1 LRPCSR
7 NHNKRSLPRF
17 QAAPKAKAAP
27 KAAAAPKATKAP
39 AKKAATSKKTTTTK
53 GKSAILADLD
63 ENAQGSGSDDQDS
76 DAMQIDSEFE
86 EAAPKAKSKKGPVA
100 GAAAKQNKSASE
112 TYQKVVVH
120 HSERLMSSLCCV

>member
-1 LRPCSR
+1 L
-7 NHNKRSLPRF
+7 

-53 GKSAILADLD
+53 GKSTSILADLD
-63 ENAQGSGSDDQDS
+63 DNAQADDQDS

-86 EAAPKAKSKKGPVA
+86 EEAAPKTKKKGPVG

-112 TYQKVVVH
+112 TYQKV
-120 HSERLMSSLCCV
+120 SSTLLSVTNELTASYR